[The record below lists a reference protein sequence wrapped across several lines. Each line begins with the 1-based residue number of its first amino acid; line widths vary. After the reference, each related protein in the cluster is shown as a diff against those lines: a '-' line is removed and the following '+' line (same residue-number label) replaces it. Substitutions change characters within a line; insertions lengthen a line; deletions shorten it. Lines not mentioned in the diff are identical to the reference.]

1 MIVVVTA
8 EAESD
13 LEQIATHIAEQSIE
27 IALNFVQELRE
38 KCESLA
44 DAPRGAQILTPNSSA
59 WADVRFLDDGREEI
73 RRSCIST
80 EDCREQRPRK
90 VFPAYRAAGPA
101 KA

>member
-13 LEQIATHIAEQSIE
+13 FEQIATHIAEQSIE

-44 DAPRGAQILTPNSSA
+44 DAPRGYPLVP
-59 WADVRFLDDGREEI
+59 RYEHHGI
-73 RRSCIST
+73 RRRPFDSYLIFYRVGT
-80 EDCREQRPRK
+80 EAIEVVHILHGARDYEPLL
-90 VFPAYRAAGPA
+90 FPEA
-101 KA
+101 